1 MVAKKRLDVKVWPG
15 AEPNWP
21 QELEDQ
27 TSEGS
32 LLLLWGGA
40 PCVPSAGV
48 RLPAIGATS
57 SIVTLG

>member
-1 MVAKKRLDVKVWPG
+1 MVAKKRLDERCG
-15 AEPNWP
+15 
-21 QELEDQ
+21 LERNPIGRRNLKIKLRKAACC
-27 TSEGS
+27 SYK
-32 LLLLWGGA
+32 GGA